1 MSQRSRFFDS
11 IGTGIT
17 LATSAAADDIIDTA
31 SAHNLVIGQKVIF
44 TALTGGAGL
53 STGTVYYVLATNFGS
68 TTFQVGLSAG
78 GAAINFTTDI
88 TAGTVSTGDRIYTS
102 EAWAQVVAGIIGDG
116 VVSGGNELAVSEQ
129 SPAAMGVRVN
139 TGKAFV
145 QGYYFEVYS
154 AQEPLSISAAD
165 PTNPRIDRVVV
176 RRDLGNRQAVLAV
189 LTGTA
194 APSPV
199 APALTQNAAGV
210 WEIPLAQ
217 VAVAAAASSIVNA
230 NITDERGARAKG
242 TDIDNLL
249 KGTGAHDHAGTDGSG
264 TKINWANILSKPSTF
279 APTDHTHAGVGT
291 GGQIAWNDIASKPST
306 FSPSDHTHASAGS
319 GVGGLVGHGVLSGVT
334 ADQHHAKSHAH
345 DGADGSGTVAWGS
358 VTGKPST
365 FAPSAHASAHAVG
378 GGDAMTAES
387 LNAWEQASA
396 GGGAAGLK
404 IWVGTTTPS
413 SGVTEGD
420 IWVKK

>member
-31 SAHNLVIGQKVIF
+31 APHGLVIGQQVIF

-53 STGTVYYVLATNFGS
+53 TTGSIYYVLATNFGAS
-68 TTFQVGLSAG
+68 TFQVGLSAG
-78 GAAINFTTDI
+78 GAAVNFTTDI

-102 EAWAQVVAGIIGDG
+102 EAWAQIVTGIIGDG

-145 QGYYFEVYS
+145 QGYFFEVYS
-154 AQEPLSISAAD
+154 AQEPLAIGAAD
-165 PTNPRIDRVVV
+165 PSNPRIDRVVV
-176 RRDLGNRQAVLAV
+176 RRDLGNRQTVLAV
-189 LTGTA
+189 VVGTPA
-194 APSPV
+194 ASPV
-199 APALTQNAAGV
+199 APALTQNPTGI

-217 VAVAAAASSIVNA
+217 VLVPAAAATIVNA

-242 TDIDNLL
+242 TDIDTIL
-249 KGTGAHDHAGTDGSG
+249 KGTGAHAHTGVDGQG
-264 TKINWANILSKPSTF
+264 TKIDWANILSKPSTF
-279 APTDHTHAGVGT
+279 TPSDHTHAGVGT
-291 GGQIAWNDIASKPST
+291 GGQIAWANISSKPT
-306 FSPSDHTHASAGS
+306 LFEPDDHTHASAG
-319 GVGGLVGHGVLSGVT
+319 GGNGGLVSHGALSGVT
-334 ADQHHAKSHAH
+334 SDQHHAKSHAH

-358 VTGKPST
+358 ITGKPST
-365 FAPSAHASAHAVG
+365 FAPSTHASAHAAG
-378 GGDAMTAES
+378 GGDVITPDAIG
-387 LNAWEQASA
+387 AWEQASA
-396 GGGAAGLK
+396 GGGAAGIK

-413 SGVTEGD
+413 TGVTEGD